1 MVKQY
6 GVLYQDTR
14 RALLQTENVQDAGV
28 LARMLVCQASGK
40 SQAEFLA
47 DRDLY
52 ASEKIVEE
60 VEANLQ
66 RLLNEEPIAYILG
79 QWEFYGLPLHVTPDV
94 LIPRDDTCAVADLAI
109 KQALF
114 LEKDPRILDL
124 CCGSGCIGLAVASRV
139 KDAKVTLADI
149 SQKALS
155 VAKENVALNKL
166 SGRVRCVA
174 ADALKPAFPF
184 LGKFDM
190 IVSNP
195 PYITGREMEE
205 LPKSVADYEPHLA
218 LYGGEDGL
226 DFYRSIA
233 KNFAPALKPGGY
245 LAFEFG
251 DTQADAVCAILAEN
265 GYTILERKRDFNDR
279 ERAVLAQYGRKD
291 ENYGDEK
298 DCL

>member
-6 GVLYQDTR
+6 GQLYMDTR
-14 RALLQTENVQDAGV
+14 RALLETETAQDAGV
-28 LARMLVCQASGK
+28 LARMLICQASGK
-40 SQAEFLA
+40 NQADFLA

-52 ASEKIVEE
+52 APEHVVKE
-60 VEANLQ
+60 VASNLR
-66 RLLNEEPIAYILG
+66 RLLNDEPIAYILG
-79 QWEFYGLPLHVTPDV
+79 QWEFYGLPIHVTPDV
-94 LIPRDDTCAVADLAI
+94 LIPRDDTCAVAELAI
-109 KQALF
+109 RQGLF
-114 LEKDPRILDL
+114 LDKDPRILDL

-149 SQKALS
+149 SQKALA

-166 SGRVRCVA
+166 SGRVRCVS

-195 PYITGREMEE
+195 PYITGAEMEQ

-233 KNFAPALKPGGY
+233 KNFAHALKPSGY

-251 DTQADAVCAILAEN
+251 DTQADDVCAILLEN
-265 GYTILERKRDFNDR
+265 GYTVLERARDYNDR

-291 ENYGDEK
+291 ENYGN
-298 DCL
+298 

>member
-52 ASEKIVEE
+52 ASEKIVQE
-60 VEANLQ
+60 VEENLQ

-79 QWEFYGLPLHVTPDV
+79 QWEFYGLPLKVTPDV

-109 KQALF
+109 HQALF

-166 SGRVRCVA
+166 SGRVRCVS

-190 IVSNP
+190 IISNP
-195 PYITGREMEE
+195 PYITGEEMKE
-205 LPKSVADYEPHLA
+205 LPKSVADYEPPLA

-251 DTQADAVCAILAEN
+251 DTQADQVCAILVEN
-265 GYTILERKRDFNDR
+265 GYTILERKKDYNGI

-291 ENYGDEK
+291 ENYGD
-298 DCL
+298 